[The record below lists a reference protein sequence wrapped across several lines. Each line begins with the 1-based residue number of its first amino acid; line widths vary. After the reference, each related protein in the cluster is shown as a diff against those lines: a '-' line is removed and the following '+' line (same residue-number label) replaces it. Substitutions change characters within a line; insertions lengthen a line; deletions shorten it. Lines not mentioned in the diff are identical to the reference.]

1 MKTICPY
8 PDCHSVF
15 EVVGEQ
21 YQLSDRFGCGQCP
34 ACSRNC
40 VARPEE
46 LITQLAGKRAISAA
60 DVTTDRSI
68 SAGDPDA
75 AKLVVVLDDIR
86 SLHNVGA
93 VFRTADAAGFSHVYL
108 SGITGVPPRKE
119 ISKVSLGA
127 EDWVPHSYHLFLP
140 EILLPLKAAGYNIV
154 ALERNQNSCSLYQA
168 LTTGALKLPL
178 CLLVGNEVQ
187 GVSIEALELCDQ
199 VCHLNMRGKKE
210 SLNASV
216 AFGVAAYFL
225 AESLL

>member
-1 MKTICPY
+1 M
-8 PDCHSVF
+8 
-15 EVVGEQ
+15 VGEQ
-21 YQLSDRFGCGQCP
+21 HQQSDRFGRGQCP
-34 ACSRNC
+34 ACRRQC
-40 VARPEE
+40 VARPAE
-46 LITQLAGKRAISAA
+46 LITALASKRCL
-60 DVTTDRSI
+60 DLGVDRSI
-68 SAGDPDA
+68 IAPQAEA

-119 ISKVSLGA
+119 IAKVSLGS
-127 EDWVPHSYHLFLP
+127 EDWLPYSYHLFLP
-140 EILLPLKAAGYNIV
+140 EILVPLKAAGYSIV
-154 ALERNQNSCSLYQA
+154 ALEKDQNSRSLYQA
-168 LTTGALKLPL
+168 LTSGTLKLPL

-187 GVSIEALELCDQ
+187 GVSIEALSLCDD

-225 AESLL
+225 AEILL

>member
-1 MKTICPY
+1 LNTICPF
-8 PDCHSVF
+8 PSCRAVF
-15 EVVGEQ
+15 TVEGEQ
-21 YQLSDRFGCGQCP
+21 YQQSDRFGHARCP
-34 ACSRNC
+34 ACDHDF
-40 VARPEE
+40 VARPLE
-46 LITQLAGKRAISAA
+46 LICTLASKHNLDLEI
-60 DVTTDRSI
+60 DRSI
-68 SAGDPDA
+68 SSTIDPL

-127 EDWVPHSYHLFLP
+127 EDWIPYSYHLFLP
-140 EILLPLKAAGYNIV
+140 EILLPLKAAGYSIL
-154 ALERNQNSCSLYQA
+154 ALERNQTSKSLYQA
-168 LTTGALKLPL
+168 LNSQVLKTPL
-178 CLLVGNEVQ
+178 CLIVGNEVL

>member
-1 MKTICPY
+1 LKTICPY
-8 PDCHSVF
+8 PDCRSSF

-21 YQLSDRFGCGQCP
+21 HQQSDRFGRGQCP
-34 ACSRNC
+34 NCGRHC
-40 VARPEE
+40 VARPAE
-46 LITQLAGKRAISAA
+46 LITALAGKQGLDLDI
-60 DVTTDRSI
+60 DRSI
-68 SAGDPDA
+68 IAPEPEV

-93 VFRTADAAGFSHVYL
+93 VFRTADAAGFSHIYL

-127 EDWVPHSYHLFLP
+127 EDWLPYSYHLFLP
-140 EILLPLKAAGYNIV
+140 EILTPLKASGYSIV
-154 ALERNQNSCSLYQA
+154 ALERDQNSRSLYQA
-168 LTTGALKLPL
+168 LVSGSLKLPL

-187 GVSIEALELCDQ
+187 GVSIEALALCDDI
-199 VCHLNMRGKKE
+199 CHLNMRGKKE

-225 AESLL
+225 AEILL